1 MKTHSFLSL
10 IFVIIFLISGHVF
23 AADMPIR
30 WAQIDEDS
38 YIVHTPE
45 DAKDP
50 ANKNAAKIPFTNF
63 VSDIFFDPEMLDK
76 SSILFSATFHP
87 ASEAESDD
95 NTFSGAFQSTDIRQI
110 RGNQFQANGKMML
123 GTGEK
128 RLSFPFTIGFVPNS
142 ETPRLVIEGYF
153 EIQPASHASAKE
165 MPKYPNLVPIQ
176 FRIVAEPLPQ

>member
-1 MKTHSFLSL
+1 MRFVLSF
-10 IFVIIFLISGHVF
+10 IFACMLMVSSSAF

-30 WAQIDEDS
+30 WAQIDDES

-50 ANKNAAKIPFTNF
+50 ANRNAAKIPFTNF

-87 ASEAESDD
+87 ATEAQSDS
-95 NTFSGAFQSTDIRQI
+95 NTFSGAFQSTDIRQV
-110 RGNQFQANGKMML
+110 RGNQFQANGKLML
-123 GTGEK
+123 GTGER

-142 ETPRLVIEGYF
+142 ETPQLVIEGYF
-153 EIQPASHASAKE
+153 EIQPAAHASAKE
-165 MPKYPNLVPIQ
+165 MPKYPNLVPIR
-176 FRIVAEPLPQ
+176 FRIVAEPLP